1 MGLLDIFTN
10 DLSAIMNEL
19 PLAVTNGERN
29 FLANRTTY
37 RRDNSLADGGFM
49 DSASMTITAIYDSFV
64 QTISLGDVLVIG
76 GRRFRVTSA
85 ELSQDAV
92 SVDFTLEDINK

>member
-19 PLAVTNGERN
+19 PLAVTFGERN

-37 RRDNSLADGGFM
+37 RRDNSLVDGGFM

>member
-1 MGLLDIFTN
+1 VGLLDIFTN
-10 DLSAIMNEL
+10 DLSAMMNDL
-19 PLAVTNGERN
+19 PLAVTFGERN

-49 DSASMTITAIYDSFV
+49 DSASMTITAIYDSLV
-64 QTISLGDVLVIG
+64 QTISLGDILIIG

>member
-19 PLAVTNGERN
+19 PLAVTFGERN

-37 RRDNSLADGGFM
+37 KRDNSLADGGFM

-64 QTISLGDVLVIG
+64 QTISLGYVLVIG

>member
-19 PLAVTNGERN
+19 PLAVTFGDRN

-37 RRDNSLADGGFM
+37 RRDNSLADGGFL
-49 DSASMTITAIYDSFV
+49 DSASMTITAIYDAFV

>member
-1 MGLLDIFTN
+1 MLDIFTS
-10 DLSAIMNEL
+10 DLAAMLDEL
-19 PLAVTNGERN
+19 PVVVTFGDAT
-29 FLANRTTY
+29 FVANRTTY

-49 DSASMTITAIYDSFV
+49 NSAATNITAIYSAVV

-76 GRRFRVTSA
+76 WTRLRVTSA

-92 SVDFTLEDINK
+92 SVDFSLEDINK

>member
-1 MGLLDIFTN
+1 MLD
-10 DLSAIMNEL
+10 DL
-19 PLAVTNGERN
+19 PLAVTFGERN

-49 DSASMTITAIYDSFV
+49 NSASMTITALYSAVV
-64 QTISLGDVLVIG
+64 QTISLGDILTVG
-76 GRRFRVTSA
+76 GIRLRVTSA
-85 ELSQDAV
+85 DLSQDAV

>member
-19 PLAVTNGERN
+19 PLAVTFGERN

-49 DSASMTITAIYDSFV
+49 DSASMTITAIYDAFV
-64 QTISLGDVLVIG
+64 QTISLGDMCSAQRA
-76 GRRFRVTSA
+76 RRGA
-85 ELSQDAV
+85 G
-92 SVDFTLEDINK
+92 

>member
-1 MGLLDIFTN
+1 VGLLDIFTN

-19 PLAVTNGERN
+19 PLAVTFGERN

-37 RRDNSLADGGFM
+37 RRDNSLADGGFL
-49 DSASMTITAIYDSFV
+49 DSASMTITSIYDAFV

>member
-1 MGLLDIFTN
+1 MN
-10 DLSAIMNEL
+10 DL
-19 PLAVTNGERN
+19 PLAVTFGERN
-29 FLANRTTY
+29 FLANRTSY
-37 RRDNSLADGGFM
+37 RRDNSLSDGGFL
-49 DSASMTITAIYDSFV
+49 DSAAMTITAIYDSFV

>member
-19 PLAVTNGERN
+19 PLAVTFGERN

-37 RRDNSLADGGFM
+37 RRDNSLADGGFL

>member
-1 MGLLDIFTN
+1 VGLLDIFTN

-19 PLAVTNGERN
+19 PLAVTFGERN

-37 RRDNSLADGGFM
+37 KRDNSLADGGFM

>member
-19 PLAVTNGERN
+19 PLAVTFGERT

-37 RRDNSLADGGFM
+37 RRDTSLADGGFM
-49 DSASMTITAIYDSFV
+49 DSASMTITAIYDAFV

>member
-1 MGLLDIFTN
+1 VGLLDIFTN

-19 PLAVTNGERN
+19 PLAVTFGERN

-49 DSASMTITAIYDSFV
+49 DSASMTITAIYDAFV
-64 QTISLGDVLVIG
+64 QTISLGDILIIG

-92 SVDFTLEDINK
+92 SVDFSLEDINK

>member
-1 MGLLDIFTN
+1 VGLLDIFTN
-10 DLSAIMNEL
+10 DLSAILNEL
-19 PLAVTNGERN
+19 PLAVTFGERN

-49 DSASMTITAIYDSFV
+49 DSASMTITAIYDAFV

>member
-19 PLAVTNGERN
+19 PLAVTFGERN

-49 DSASMTITAIYDSFV
+49 DSASMTITAIYDAFV

-92 SVDFTLEDINK
+92 SVDLTLEDINK

>member
-19 PLAVTNGERN
+19 PLAVTFGERN
-29 FLANRTTY
+29 LLANRTTY
-37 RRDNSLADGGFM
+37 RRDNSLADGGFL
-49 DSASMTITAIYDSFV
+49 DSASMTITAIYDAFV

>member
-1 MGLLDIFTN
+1 MLDIFTS
-10 DLSAIMNEL
+10 DLAAMLDEL
-19 PLAVTNGERN
+19 PLAVTFGERN

-49 DSASMTITAIYDSFV
+49 DSASMTITAVYDAFV

-92 SVDFTLEDINK
+92 SVAFSLEDINK

>member
-19 PLAVTNGERN
+19 PLAVTFGERN

-37 RRDNSLADGGFM
+37 KRDNSLADGGFM